1 MIQCARGGFLFSC
14 FFRPVEHFQFGRS
27 FFGSPLEAVLVSR
40 ANEALEHG
48 MRFQRLG
55 LELRVE
61 LAADEMR
68 VIRKFD
74 HFHISSVRRRTG
86 DLESSSGQCAFVFT
100 VEFITVAMAFA
111 DLKLAIDLVGQST
124 RLDFAG
130 PGAQSHGASQF
141 FHAAQFAQ
149 LVNHPMRSS
158 RVKLARIGLRQPA
171 NIPGKLDTRS
181 LHAQTNTE
189 IRDFFLASIT
199 NCNQHAF
206 NAPLAEASGHENTVV
221 VGQLFFVSAVAGFQ
235 SFRLNPVHMQLQIVG
250 QRAVDQRLFQR
261 LVGVFVLDV
270 LADDANRD
278 LSLRVIDAVN
288 DVFPFR
294 EIAFLGFEAK
304 VA

>member
-1 MIQCARGGFLFSC
+1 MLLALDHARSGDEKQVAGSNMNAFDLKRDTHALTTESTEPHRGNHTLCDPMCPRWFLPFSC

-55 LELRVE
+55 LEFRVE

-206 NAPLAEASGHENTVV
+206 NARSEE
-221 VGQLFFVSAVAGFQ
+221 
-235 SFRLNPVHMQLQIVG
+235 
-250 QRAVDQRLFQR
+250 
-261 LVGVFVLDV
+261 
-270 LADDANRD
+270 
-278 LSLRVIDAVN
+278 
-288 DVFPFR
+288 
-294 EIAFLGFEAK
+294 
-304 VA
+304 